1 MKFDSKV
8 FFELHAIEI
17 DFTVNGVSQSS
28 NLKSKTISFAL
39 SIDHVLID
47 SLTLSKHLI
56 IFVPIGSNL
65 PDACRRGNCVVE
77 CINPRFE
84 YIKTTRCVFN
94 SSGQTFSRELSFID
108 PSASIAPT
116 AVVSPF
122 CFIGPNCVIED
133 DCFLASGVRLIDSV
147 NIGRG
152 TRIGANTVIG
162 GWGFGI
168 ERDNGR
174 ARDVIPFGG
183 TPLKMPHFG
192 GVIIGEY
199 CDIGALNTLASGA
212 IEPTL
217 LEDHVMTDDHVHIAH
232 NCVIKEGVAIT
243 ACAEISGSVEIGK
256 EAWVGPNSSL
266 MQKITIGSASIIGIG
281 TVLRKSV
288 PSKTTVAGNPARIL
302 DKQ

>member
-1 MKFDSKV
+1 MKFDSSI
-8 FFELHAIEI
+8 FFELHGIQI
-17 DFTVNGVSQSS
+17 DFKVGGVSQSS
-28 NLKSKTISFAL
+28 RLKNHTICLAL
-39 SIDHVLID
+39 SIDKVLID
-47 SLTLSKHLI
+47 SLISSEEVI
-56 IFVPIGSNL
+56 IFIPIGSDL
-65 PDACRRGNCVVE
+65 PDDCCTGNVVIE
-77 CINPRFE
+77 CMNPRFE

-94 SSGQTFSRELSFID
+94 SSGQTFRRELSFID

-147 NIGRG
+147 DIGRG

-162 GWGFGI
+162 GWGFSI

-174 ARDVIPFGG
+174 TRDVIPFGG

-199 CDIGALNTLASGA
+199 CDIGALNTVASGA

-256 EAWVGPNSSL
+256 ETWVGPNSSL
-266 MQKITIGSASIIGIG
+266 MQKIIIGSASIIGIG

-288 PSKTTVAGNPARIL
+288 PSKTIVAGNPARIL